1 MRTSKMLGYLYVAVA
16 AVIWGANG
24 VVVNWVPLSPYVIA
38 FFRVFFASLSL
49 LPVLLL
55 TQRREMVEAAKAWR
69 SLLVLGALLSL
80 GWGFLFQSMK
90 LIAIANAVLLNYMAP
105 VFVALLAP
113 LFLKERIER
122 VTILALVISM
132 VGMTM
137 ISYQPD
143 SPPDS
148 LSLLGVIYGL
158 AAGLAYAGFIILSK
172 RTVGKFSTQAV
183 AAYAYSATVILL
195 SPSLIGANVI
205 MDLAS
210 WALLAVLGVCNTGFA
225 VTLYLNGLRLVKAQK
240 AVVFTY
246 LEPVSSVVF
255 GYLFLAQ
262 QPTLGMLIGGSLILL
277 AGYVVASR

>member
-1 MRTSKMLGYLYVAVA
+1 MLGYLYVAVA
-16 AVIWGANG
+16 AVMWGANG
-24 VVVNWVPLSPYVIA
+24 VVVNWVPLSPYAIA

-49 LPVLLL
+49 LPLLLL
-55 TQRREMVEAAKAWR
+55 TQRREMVEATKAWK

-90 LIAIANAVLLNYMAP
+90 MIAIANAVLLNYMAP

-132 VGMTM
+132 VGMVM

-143 SPPDS
+143 SPPES
-148 LSLLGVIYGL
+148 LNLLGVIYGL

-172 RTVGKFSTQAV
+172 RTLGKFPSQAV
-183 AAYAYSATVILL
+183 AAYAYSVTLIFL

-210 WALLAVLGVCNTGFA
+210 WALLVVLGVCNTGFA

-262 QPTLGMLIGGSLILL
+262 QPTLGMLTGGSLILL
-277 AGYVVASR
+277 AGYVVAAAR

>member
-1 MRTSKMLGYLYVAVA
+1 MMGYLYVAVA
-16 AVIWGANG
+16 AVIWGSNG
-24 VVVNWVPLSPYVIA
+24 VVVNWVPVSPYVIA

-55 TQRREMVEAAKAWR
+55 TQRREMVEATKAWR

-113 LFLKERIER
+113 LLLKERIEK
-122 VTILALVISM
+122 VTIPALVISM
-132 VGMTM
+132 AGMIM
-137 ISYQPD
+137 ISYQQNPEAG
-143 SPPDS
+143 SVN
-148 LSLLGVIYGL
+148 LLGVVYGL

-172 RTVGKFSTQAV
+172 RTVGRFSSQAV
-183 AAYAYSATVILL
+183 AAYAYSATVIFL
-195 SPSLIGANVI
+195 SPSLIGANVPT
-205 MDLAS
+205 DLAS
-210 WALLAVLGVCNTGFA
+210 WVLLAVLGVCNTGFA
-225 VTLYLNGLRLVKAQK
+225 VTLYLTGLRLVKAQK

-255 GYLFLAQ
+255 GYVFLAQ
-262 QPTLGMLIGGSLILL
+262 QPTLGMLIGGFLILL
-277 AGYVVASR
+277 AGYIVASR

>member
-1 MRTSKMLGYLYVAVA
+1 MLGYLYVAVA

-24 VVVNWVPLSPYVIA
+24 VVVNWVPLSPYVVA

-80 GWGFLFQSMK
+80 GWGFLFQAMK
-90 LIAIANAVLLNYMAP
+90 LIAIANAVLLNYVAP

-113 LFLKERIER
+113 LFLKEMIEKA
-122 VTILALVISM
+122 TILALVTSM
-132 VGMTM
+132 AGMIM
-137 ISYQPD
+137 ISYQQNPT
-143 SPPDS
+143 PDS
-148 LSLLGVIYGL
+148 LNLLGVVYGL

-172 RTVGKFSTQAV
+172 RTVGKFSSRAV
-183 AAYAYSATVILL
+183 AAYAYSATVIFL
-195 SPSLIGANVI
+195 SPSLIGANMS

-210 WALLAVLGVCNTGFA
+210 WVLLAVLGVCNTGFA
-225 VTLYLNGLRLVKAQK
+225 VTLYLNGLGLVKAQK

-255 GYLFLAQ
+255 GYVFLAQ
-262 QPTLGMLIGGSLILL
+262 QPTLGMLIGGFLILL